1 MHRPIRR
8 RSLALLSTASLAAP
22 ALAASTL
29 AAPALAQSGFPARAV
44 RIIVPYAPG
53 GASDIVGRLV
63 AQHATRE
70 TGQSFVIENRAGG
83 ATVPGMQAVATA
95 PADGYTVSTVDNAL
109 SVNPTTLRG
118 RLPFDTEK
126 DLTPLGVLVQA
137 PVVFVKHPSA
147 PAESVAD
154 VLAMARQRPGSVSLA
169 HAGIGSPNHLAMVQ
183 FLVTSGLEMTP
194 VGYRGGG
201 PELAALV
208 GGEIQYGF
216 ISVPSSLAQLQAGR
230 VKALAIT
237 SQGRSPLLP
246 EVPSFREAGLPA
258 VDQLGWWGMVAPAGV
273 PEAVLD
279 RLHALLVASVHAPEV
294 AERLRALNYE
304 LVGGSRAD
312 FAALIRLE
320 IARWADMGARGAL
333 QAE

>member
-1 MHRPIRR
+1 MHHQTRR
-8 RSLALLSTASLAAP
+8 ALLTMLAVAP
-22 ALAASTL
+22 LP
-29 AAPALAQSGFPARAV
+29 APALAQSGFPTRPV
-44 RIIVPYAPG
+44 RIIVPYAAG

-70 TGQSFVIENRAGG
+70 TGQGFVIENRAGG

-95 PADGYTVSTVDNAL
+95 APDGYTISTVDNAL

-126 DLTPLGVLVQA
+126 DLAPLGVLVQA
-137 PVVFVKHPSA
+137 PVVLVKHPAA

-154 VLAMARQRPGSVSLA
+154 ILAMARQRPGTVSLA

-183 FLVTSGLEMTP
+183 FLMASGLEMTP

-201 PELAALV
+201 PEIAALV

-216 ISVPSSLAQLQAGR
+216 ISVPSSLAHLQAGR
-230 VKALAIT
+230 VKPLAIT
-237 SQGRSPLLP
+237 SPTRSALLP
-246 EVPSFREAGLPA
+246 ETPSFHEVGLPA
-258 VDQLGWWGMVAPAGV
+258 VDQQGWWGMVAPAGGPDPV
-273 PEAVLD
+273 MD
-279 RLHALLVASVHAPEV
+279 RLHALLVAAVHAPAV
-294 AERLRALNYE
+294 AERLRALNYD

-312 FAALIRLE
+312 FAALIQRE

>member
-1 MHRPIRR
+1 MGMTRR
-8 RSLALLSTASLAAP
+8 GALSLLAATP
-22 ALAASTL
+22 LS
-29 AAPALAQSGFPARAV
+29 APALAQAGFPARPV
-44 RIIVPYAPG
+44 RIIVPYAAG

-70 TGQSFVIENRAGG
+70 SGQSFIVENRAGG
-83 ATVPGMQAVATA
+83 ATVPGTHAVAIA
-95 PADGYTVSTVDNAL
+95 PADGYTISTVDNAL
-109 SVNPTTLRG
+109 SVNPTMLRG
-118 RLPFDTEK
+118 RMPFDTEK
-126 DLTPLGVLVQA
+126 DLAPLGVLVQA
-137 PVVFVKHPSA
+137 PVVLVKHPAA

-154 VLAMARQRPGSVSLA
+154 VLEQARQRPGSVSLA

-183 FLVTSGLEMTP
+183 FLVASGLEMTP

-201 PELAALV
+201 PEIVALV

-216 ISVPSSLAQLQAGR
+216 ISVPSSLAHLQTGR

-237 SQGRSPLLP
+237 SPARSALLP

-258 VDQLGWWGMVAPAGV
+258 VDQVGWWGMVAPAGV

-279 RLHALLVASVHAPEV
+279 RLHALLVAGVHAPAV

-312 FAALIRLE
+312 FASLIHHE

>member
-1 MHRPIRR
+1 MPRGPSRR
-8 RSLALLSTASLAAP
+8 MLLAAWP
-22 ALAASTL
+22 LAGLS
-29 AAPALAQSGFPARAV
+29 APALAQAGFPTRPV
-44 RIIVPYAPG
+44 RIIVPYAAG

-70 TGQSFVIENRAGG
+70 SGQSFIIENRAGG

-95 PADGYTVSTVDNAL
+95 PPDGYTISTVDNAL

-126 DLTPLGVLVQA
+126 DLAPLGVLVQA
-137 PVVFVKHPSA
+137 PVVLVKHPGA

-154 VLAMARQRPGSVSLA
+154 ILAQARQRPGSVSLA

-183 FLVTSGLEMTP
+183 FLVASGLEMTP

-201 PELAALV
+201 PEIAALV
-208 GGEIQYGF
+208 GGEIEYGF
-216 ISVPSSLAQLQAGR
+216 ISVPSSLTHLQSGR

-237 SQGRSPLLP
+237 SSGRSPLLP
-246 EVPSFREAGLPA
+246 EVPSFRELGLPA
-258 VDQLGWWGMVAPAGV
+258 VDQVGWWGMVAPAGV
-273 PEAVLD
+273 PEPVMD
-279 RLHALLVASVHAPEV
+279 RLHALLVAGVRSPEV
-294 AERLRALNYE
+294 AERLRGLNYE

-312 FAALIRLE
+312 FTALIRQE